1 MEERK
6 QILECMYKRLGEI
19 LNIDSSTLNEDTT
32 FASLNMKS
40 VNYSQLT
47 TTLEDAFDVEIPY
60 MNFKRKATLGEA
72 ADYVITLLES

>member
-47 TTLEDAFDVEIPY
+47 TTLEDAFDVEVPY